1 MIYKDTADAKRIPD
15 FMLWHLKSQGKTL
28 AGDGDEGEIFERY
41 LDGGLVYPGDL
52 DQDQKGNNPTARKML
67 WVKNASATNGDRK

>member
-15 FMLWHLKSQGKTL
+15 FMLEHLKSQGKTL
-28 AGDGDEGEIFERY
+28 AGDGEEGAVFHRY
-41 LDGGLVYPGDL
+41 LDGSGVCAGDL
-52 DQDQKGNNPTARKML
+52 DQDQKGNSPTARKML